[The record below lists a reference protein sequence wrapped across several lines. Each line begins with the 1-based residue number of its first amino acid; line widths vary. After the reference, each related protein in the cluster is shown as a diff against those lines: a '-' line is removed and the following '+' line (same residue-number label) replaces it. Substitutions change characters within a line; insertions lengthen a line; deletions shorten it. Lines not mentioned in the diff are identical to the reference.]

1 MTETRLELPV
11 LDFETIGPALGA
23 CFPGVRLPD
32 QTGAIV
38 DLHERRGQGRA
49 LIVFHRSAKW

>member
-1 MTETRLELPV
+1 VTETKRELPV

-23 CFPGVRLPD
+23 RFPDLRLPD

-38 DLHERRGQGRA
+38 DLHGRRGRGRA
-49 LIVFHRSAKW
+49 LIVFHRSANW